1 MPGPDTGY
9 FFAPFVMNT
18 VESITR
24 VSSKMSSQ
32 LLDDGELDDKI
43 EQLETEIRR
52 LKDDHSSFERETV
65 LLV

>member
-1 MPGPDTGY
+1 
-9 FFAPFVMNT
+9 
-18 VESITR
+18 
-24 VSSKMSSQ
+24 MSSQ